1 MRKRVLQR
9 VGGRG
14 HCLAISI
21 GVVGTCVAA
30 ASGGPVAP
38 VVNPLPQRTAS
49 PASEERPLYYPRSLR
64 SRAAGAEAH
73 SPESLARELFDLHTA
88 MRYELAAAVAKRLV
102 EIAPASASAHYN
114 LSAVLGRLRRTD
126 EALDALSRAV
136 DLGWRDITH
145 VLLDPDLDTLRTTER
160 YLEIVSRLRRNI
172 AAERPDLPRSA
183 KGEVPS
189 PGALPPPPPEV
200 AGEAGLRVIALAA
213 LVRHGA
219 GAWADA
225 ADIGQRSTPER
236 RDPPAVAPQQV
247 VKTVESATSE
257 PFPASCRRLVLGPL
271 GLDQTAFA
279 GDAASGL
286 RVETT
291 PGDLGLVLQYL
302 ASCAEEPADGPEDL
316 AGLARSVGLSAERE
330 GEVLRISY
338 RSGRGLVVL
347 QYDPLAPGAT
357 R

>member
-1 MRKRVLQR
+1 MRKRVPQLG
-9 VGGRG
+9 GGR
-14 HCLAISI
+14 HLVALSA
-21 GVVGTCVAA
+21 GVLGSWAVAA
-30 ASGGPVAP
+30 ASPGPVTHL
-38 VVNPLPQRTAS
+38 VNPLPQRTAC
-49 PASEERPLYYPRSLR
+49 PATEERPLYYPRSLR
-64 SRAAGAEAH
+64 SRAESADAQ
-73 SPESLARELFDLHTA
+73 SPEALARDLFDLHTA
-88 MRYELAAAVAKRLV
+88 MRYELAAAVARRLV

-114 LSAVLGRLRRTD
+114 LAAVLGRLRRTE

-136 DLGWRDITH
+136 DLGWRDLTH
-145 VLLDPDLDTLRTTER
+145 LLLDPDLDTLRVTGGYR
-160 YLEIVSRLRRNI
+160 AIVSRLRELI
-172 AAERPDLPRSA
+172 AAEPANVPQSVRGDSA
-183 KGEVPS
+183 H

-219 GAWADA
+219 EAWPEA
-225 ADIGQRSTPER
+225 ADLARRSASER

-247 VKTVESATSE
+247 VRTVESATSE

-279 GDAASGL
+279 TDAASGL

-302 ASCAEEPADGPEDL
+302 ARCAQEPADGPEDL

-330 GEVLRISY
+330 GEGLRISY

-347 QYDPLAPGAT
+347 QYDPPAPGTT